1 MLVSE
6 LAEKGVY
13 DSSMAL
19 VGRIKDIDIDP
30 VSFVAKNLIVELERG
45 VARKAL
51 GGRPILRKVKAK
63 VSVSYIHRLGDAV
76 VLNLPMEDLKGKLE
90 RF

>member
-30 VSFVAKNLIVELERG
+30 VSFVA
-45 VARKAL
+45 
-51 GGRPILRKVKAK
+51 
-63 VSVSYIHRLGDAV
+63 
-76 VLNLPMEDLKGKLE
+76 
-90 RF
+90 